1 MLGALALALAV
12 LWPLRGTHGALR
24 LWLLPAIVLSTALIV
39 YPILDLARV
48 ALTDTG
54 AYGSPHRYTLESF
67 RSLLAGREFYQM
79 AAITLVFVAA
89 SVALQLGLGLAVAVA
104 GGRGAAPG
112 RAAHAPGRGRRW

>member
-1 MLGALALALAV
+1 MPSAATGA
-12 LWPLRGTHGALR
+12 G

-89 SVALQLGLGLAVAVA
+89 SVSLQLGLGLAWRCWWTRR
-104 GGRGAAPG
+104 GGGARG
-112 RAAHAPGRGRRW
+112 